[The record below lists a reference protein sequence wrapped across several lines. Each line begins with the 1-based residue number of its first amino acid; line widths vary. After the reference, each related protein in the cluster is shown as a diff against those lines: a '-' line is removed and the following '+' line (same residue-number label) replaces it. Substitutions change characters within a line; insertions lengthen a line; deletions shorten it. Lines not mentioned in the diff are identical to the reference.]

1 MNVEQ
6 AIAARIL
13 VVDDNPLN
21 VELLADLLSVA
32 GHHALAAYSGEE
44 ALRQVK
50 QERPDLVLLDVMMPG
65 LNGYEV
71 CRRLK
76 SSPDTQF
83 LPIVM
88 VTALHEREDRIRGI
102 EVGADDFLTKPVDR
116 EELLVRVRSLLRIKA
131 LHDQVIAYS
140 QHLEEMVAQRTAEL
154 QEKNIQLEKAL
165 RARDQMIQNV
175 SHELRT
181 PLTLIQG
188 YIQVLEQGFLGP
200 LTAEQQQVLQ
210 TIHRGGDWLHYMVER
225 LLTLQT
231 LDGSV
236 IRRIELDPQP
246 LLRQAV
252 KAWQARATQA
262 GVQLQMETPPD
273 LPPIMADPDLL
284 SQVME
289 NLLDNAIKFSPNG
302 GTVRIR
308 AWTEQLEDPDGSQ
321 VMIAVSDEG
330 VGIPPD
336 KQEQMFE
343 LFYQVDGSTSRR
355 FGGMGIGLALC
366 KAIVEVHGGR
376 IWAESEGEG
385 RGSTFYVALPL

>member
-1 MNVEQ
+1 MEQ
-6 AIAARIL
+6 AVAAKIL
-13 VVDDNPLN
+13 VVDDNPMN
-21 VELLADLLSVA
+21 VELLEGLLSVA
-32 GHHALAAYSGEE
+32 GYHVLVAHDGEE
-44 ALRQVK
+44 ALRQVELGK
-50 QERPDLVLLDVMMPG
+50 PDLVLLDVMMPG

-76 SSPDTQF
+76 NSPDTQF

-102 EVGADDFLTKPVDR
+102 EVGTDDFLTKPVDR
-116 EELLVRVRSLLRIKA
+116 EELLVRVRSLLRIKG
-131 LHDQVIAYS
+131 LHDQVVAYS

-165 RARDQMIQNV
+165 RAKDQMIQNV

-188 YIQVLEQGFLGP
+188 YIQVLEEGILGP
-200 LTAEQQQVLQ
+200 LTTEQQQALQ
-210 TIHRGGDWLHYMVER
+210 SIRRGGDWLHYMVER
-225 LLTLQT
+225 LLMLQT
-231 LDGSV
+231 LNDSV
-236 IRRIELDPQP
+236 IRKIELDPQP

-252 KAWQARATQA
+252 KARQAQATRA
-262 GVQLQMETPPD
+262 GVQLHLETPPD

-284 SQVME
+284 GHVME

-308 AWTEQLEDPDGSQ
+308 AWTEQPEGHNGGQ
-321 VMIAVSDEG
+321 IMIAVSDEG
-330 VGIPPD
+330 VGVPPD
-336 KQEQMFE
+336 QQERMFE
-343 LFYQVDGSTSRR
+343 LFHQVDGSTTRR

-366 KAIVEVHGGR
+366 KAIVEAHGGR
-376 IWAESEGEG
+376 IWLESEGEG
-385 RGSTFYVALPL
+385 RGSTFTFTLPL